1 MKTKK
6 FVFGVL
12 IAVLIIVVAGA
23 IIYVSQYKAKTITS
37 FFDNDTNKIDKID
50 IVDGSNGN
58 VITIDDKKVISD
70 ISGYLSKLKLTKVHN
85 DSSTGWNYRFSVYE
99 SNTEKLNI
107 TFIGEG
113 LCTIGDTKYKIEK
126 STDVTAKS
134 LFDEAKR
141 PTK

>member
-23 IIYVSQYKAKTITS
+23 IIYALQYKEKAITS
-37 FFDNDTNKIDKID
+37 FFDNDASKIDRID

-58 VITIDDKKVISD
+58 VITVDGKKVISD
-70 ISGYLSKLKLTKVHN
+70 ISVYLSTLKLIKVHN
-85 DSSTGWNYRFSVYE
+85 EPSTGWNYRFSVYE

-107 TFIGEG
+107 TFVGEG
-113 LCTIGDTKYKIEK
+113 LCTIGDTKYKIKK
-126 STDVTAKS
+126 STDITVKS
-134 LFDEAKR
+134 LFDEAKN
-141 PTK
+141 PAK